1 MHGCR
6 LWFFACVPYIFPL
19 FLLRRQ
25 KEQLEIVGGD
35 GSSAMRENEQEAI
48 SAIWDESVSLE
59 KAFEKTLGIPLSDGN
74 APEIVLLC
82 ERATTDASNAN
93 RKVKNKYQRIRPFA
107 TFKDPSLTPWS
118 DPEEETTFSYP
129 SGHTAR
135 GFMYAMVHLP
145 YGGGLG

>member
-48 SAIWDESVSLE
+48 SAI
-59 KAFEKTLGIPLSDGN
+59 

>member
-6 LWFFACVPYIFPL
+6 LWFFACVTYIYPL

-93 RKVKNKYQRIRPFA
+93 RKVKNKYHRCR
-107 TFKDPSLTPWS
+107 TPV
-118 DPEEETTFSYP
+118 DC
-129 SGHTAR
+129 R
-135 GFMYAMVHLP
+135 HLP